1 MADMAVQIVDHDA
14 QWREKFAQQR
24 DLLSLTLGSWLAAP
38 IEHVGS
44 TAVPGLASKPIVD
57 ILAPVSSLA
66 KAHLAVPI
74 LQAAGWLF
82 WPSDPNRSWRLWFL
96 HPRPEAR
103 THHLYLIEKDDPH
116 IQELRVFRD
125 LLRSEPELRERYGLL
140 KHRLAQTHRD
150 DREAYTVAKR
160 QFVESALRGAGV
172 EPQPRPQTDNAEDRC
187 QSGGL

>member
-14 QWREKFAQQR
+14 RWREQFAQQR
-24 DLLSLTLGSWLAAP
+24 DLLSPPLGSFLSGP

-44 TAVPGLASKPIVD
+44 TAVPGLAAKPIID
-57 ILAPVSSLA
+57 ILAPVTSLA

-96 HPRPEAR
+96 RPRPEAR
-103 THHLYLIEKDDPH
+103 THHLYLIEGDDPH
-116 IQELRVFRD
+116 VQELRVFRD
-125 LLRSEPELRERYGLL
+125 LLRSRPDLRQRYELL
-140 KHRLAQTHRD
+140 KHHLAQTRRD

-160 QFVESALRGAGV
+160 QFVETALRGAGIT
-172 EPQPRPQTDNAEDRC
+172 PQPRPLTID
-187 QSGGL
+187 